1 MEVHILEVVLT
12 QLIQILLYISVAIM
26 VSKVLLLFVGLIIG
40 LRSKCVEESPT
51 LIANAVVGLVIELP
65 ILIIMLVLMYRFKL
79 W

>member
-40 LRSKCVEESPT
+40 LRNKCAEESPT
-51 LIANAVVGLVIELP
+51 LIANAVVGLVIKLP
-65 ILIIMLVLMYRFKL
+65 ILIIMLVLMHRFKL